1 MIRRKPHH
9 KEKAA
14 MRASLS
20 IRIGLTALWLAA
32 ASPALAADDGR
43 TAIDLPPDVRVAFL
57 EEMRTHMGSLDGVI
71 QLLSSG
77 DIKGAG
83 TLARKEMA
91 IGRGKGFGRYMTP
104 EFREIGFGFHR
115 AADDFAR
122 IAERLPDKPDSAGW
136 AELMGGLAAIT
147 THCNACHGAFRL
159 K

>member
-1 MIRRKPHH
+1 
-9 KEKAA
+9 
-14 MRASLS
+14 MRASRS
-20 IRIGLTALWLAA
+20 AQIGLAVLFVALAA
-32 ASPALAADDGR
+32 PDLSADDGR

-57 EEMRTHMGSLDGVI
+57 EEMRTHMASLDGVI
-71 QLLSSG
+71 HLLSSG

-83 TLARKEMA
+83 VFARAEMA
-91 IGRGKGFGRYMTP
+91 IGRGKGFGRYMPP

-136 AELMGGLAAIT
+136 ADLMGGLAAVT